1 MALFRNILM
10 LLCIN
15 DVMGSFGQDRQRLL
29 RAQQPDVTKGEIPT
43 AGEVVGDQ
51 VGVDVPN
58 PHQYTGAIVGGG
70 AAGVLITLAV
80 FVIASYFCYK
90 WNSELKAV
98 HEEPHCGW
106 KSALCCLCCT
116 PIVCCLPID
125 GETKE

>member
-15 DVMGSFGQDRQRLL
+15 GAVGSVGRDRQHL
-29 RAQQPDVTKGEIPT
+29 RVPDVANGEIPT

-58 PHQYTGAIVGGG
+58 PHQYTGALVGGG
-70 AAGVLITLAV
+70 AAGVFITITI

-90 WNSELKAV
+90 WNSEMKAV
-98 HEEPHCGW
+98 SEEPHCGW
-106 KSALCCLCCT
+106 KSVLCCLCCT

-125 GETKE
+125 GESKK